1 MSDSIDEIIRQ
12 AIQRGDFDNLPKK
25 GKRLNLD
32 EYFELPEEIR
42 VGYTMLKNSSFVPT
56 EVELLKEIAE
66 LEERLKNADAE
77 PAAKIRKDIQDK
89 RLKYNL
95 LLEASRRRQK

>member
-1 MSDSIDEIIRQ
+1 MSNSIDEIIRQ
-12 AIQRGDFDNLPKK
+12 AMQQGDFDNLPQK
-25 GKRLNLD
+25 GKKLNLD
-32 EYFELPEEIR
+32 EYFELPEEVRI
-42 VGYTMLKNSSFVPT
+42 GYTLLKNAEFVPT
-56 EVELLKEIAE
+56 EVQLLKEIAE
-66 LEERLKNADAE
+66 LEEGLKNEDGE